1 MHLDEEELSRA
12 LDKPADYGLDL
23 DLSSYITEP
32 KEEVKLEESIVRRAY
47 EVGVDLSRKDSVG
60 SFFQVDHSVLL
71 KAIQKKFE
79 KDVELMT
86 IEEAIEKYDWVEGLM
101 WNLISPYKDKYTAF
115 AAKNRRGGYFI
126 RILEG
131 RRVYIPVQACLLLY
145 SPSITQCIHNL
156 IIAEEN
162 SEAHIITGCTHHI
175 KSVKGLHLGMTE
187 IYVRRNAKLS
197 FTMVH
202 KWGPGMDVRPRTGML
217 VEEGGTML
225 YNYVLLG
232 EVKSIQSYPM
242 TMLAGS
248 NSRISTNN
256 VIYLSGESNVDLG
269 GGVTIKGPGSKAEL
283 LTNSVVT
290 DRAKLVSRGSI
301 VSEAPGTKGHIS
313 CRGLILSDKAEIS
326 AVPSLTSKNADSELT
341 HEAAIGKIAEEQLF
355 YLRSRGFRLD
365 EAESLLVRG
374 FLDISSMGLPKH
386 IEKMIDSIIEQT
398 MKGF

>member
-156 IIAEEN
+156 IIAEE
-162 SEAHIITGCTHHI
+162 
-175 KSVKGLHLGMTE
+175 
-187 IYVRRNAKLS
+187 
-197 FTMVH
+197 
-202 KWGPGMDVRPRTGML
+202 
-217 VEEGGTML
+217 
-225 YNYVLLG
+225 
-232 EVKSIQSYPM
+232 
-242 TMLAGS
+242 
-248 NSRISTNN
+248 
-256 VIYLSGESNVDLG
+256 
-269 GGVTIKGPGSKAEL
+269 
-283 LTNSVVT
+283 
-290 DRAKLVSRGSI
+290 
-301 VSEAPGTKGHIS
+301 
-313 CRGLILSDKAEIS
+313 
-326 AVPSLTSKNADSELT
+326 
-341 HEAAIGKIAEEQLF
+341 
-355 YLRSRGFRLD
+355 
-365 EAESLLVRG
+365 
-374 FLDISSMGLPKH
+374 
-386 IEKMIDSIIEQT
+386 
-398 MKGF
+398 

>member
-1 MHLDEEELSRA
+1 MYIDEEELNRA
-12 LDKPADYGLDL
+12 LEKPADYGPDL
-23 DLSSYITEP
+23 DLSSYIVEP
-32 KEEVKLEESIVRRAY
+32 KEEAKLEESILRRAY
-47 EVGVDLSRKDSVG
+47 DVGIDLSRKDSVG
-60 SFFQVDHSVLL
+60 NFFQVDHSVLL
-71 KAIQKKFE
+71 KAVQKKFE
-79 KDVELMT
+79 NDVELMT
-86 IEEAIEKYDWVEGLM
+86 MDEAIEKYDWVEDLM
-101 WNLISPYKDKYTAF
+101 WKLVSPYKDKYTAF
-115 AAKNRRGGYFI
+115 AAKNAKGGYFI
-126 RILEG
+126 RVLEG

-145 SPSITQCIHNL
+145 SPSITQCIHNM
-156 IIAEEN
+156 IIAEEG

-202 KWGPGMDVRPRTGML
+202 KWGSGMDVRPRTGIL
-217 VEEGGTML
+217 VEENGTIL
-225 YNYVLLG
+225 YNYVLIG
-232 EVKSIQSYPM
+232 EVKTIQSYPM
-242 TMLAGS
+242 AVLADG
-248 NSRISTNN
+248 SRISTNN
-256 VIYLSGESNVDLG
+256 VVYLSGNSNVDLG
-269 GGVTIKGPGSKAEL
+269 GGVTMKGSGSTAEL

-290 DRAKLVSRGSI
+290 DKAKMVSRGSI

-313 CRGLILSDKAEIS
+313 CRGLMLSDSAEIS

-374 FLDISSMGLPKH
+374 FLDISSMGLPRH
-386 IEKMIDSIIEQT
+386 IEKAIDSIIEQT

>member
-1 MHLDEEELSRA
+1 MYIDEEELKRA
-12 LDKPADYGLDL
+12 LEKPADYGPDL
-23 DLSSYITEP
+23 DLSSYIVEP
-32 KEEVKLEESIVRRAY
+32 KEEAKLEESILRRAY
-47 EVGVDLSRKDSVG
+47 DVGIDLSRKDSVG
-60 SFFQVDHSVLL
+60 NFFQVDHSVLL
-71 KAIQKKFE
+71 KAVQKKFE
-79 KDVELMT
+79 NDVELMT
-86 IEEAIEKYDWVEGLM
+86 MDEAIEKYDWVEDLM
-101 WNLISPYKDKYTAF
+101 WKLVSPYKDKYTAF
-115 AAKNRRGGYFI
+115 AAKNAKGGYFI
-126 RILEG
+126 RVLEG

-145 SPSITQCIHNL
+145 SPSITQCIHNM
-156 IIAEEN
+156 IIAEEG

-202 KWGPGMDVRPRTGML
+202 KWGSGMDVRPRTGIL
-217 VEEGGTML
+217 VEENGTML
-225 YNYVLLG
+225 YNYVLIG
-232 EVKSIQSYPM
+232 EVKTIQSYPM
-242 TMLAGS
+242 TVLADG
-248 NSRISTNN
+248 SRISTNN
-256 VIYLSGESNVDLG
+256 VVYLSGNSNVDLG
-269 GGVTIKGPGSKAEL
+269 GGVVMKGSGSTAEL

-290 DRAKLVSRGSI
+290 DKAKMVSRGSI

-313 CRGLILSDKAEIS
+313 CRGLMLSDSAEIS

-374 FLDISSMGLPKH
+374 FLDISSMGLPRH
-386 IEKMIDSIIEQT
+386 IEKAIDSIIEQT

>member
-1 MHLDEEELSRA
+1 MHIDEEELNKA
-12 LDKPADYGLDL
+12 LDKPADYGPDL
-23 DLSSYITEP
+23 DLSSYLIEP
-32 KEEVKLEESIVRRAY
+32 EEAARLDESILKRAY
-47 EVGVDLSRKDSVG
+47 DVGIDLSRKDSAG
-60 SFFQVDHSVLL
+60 NFLQVDHSVMV
-71 KAIQKKFE
+71 KAIQKRFE
-79 KDVELMT
+79 NDVEVMT
-86 IEEAIEKYDWVEGLM
+86 IDEAMGKYDWVKGLM

-115 AAKNRRGGYFI
+115 VAKNRRGGYFI
-126 RILEG
+126 RVLEG

-145 SPSITQCIHNL
+145 SPHIMQALHNL
-156 IIAEEN
+156 IIAEDGT
-162 SEAHIITGCTHHI
+162 EAHIITGCTHHT

-187 IYVRRNAKLS
+187 IYVKRNAKLS

-202 KWGPGMDVRPRTGML
+202 KWGPGMDVRPRTGIL
-217 VEEGGTML
+217 VEEGGTMF

-232 EVKSIQSYPM
+232 EVGSIQTYPAV
-242 TMLAGS
+242 TLLGD
-248 NSRISTNN
+248 NSRISMNN
-256 VIYLSGESNVDLG
+256 VVYLSGSSNADLG
-269 GGVTIKGPGSKAEL
+269 GGVAIKGSGSRAEL

-313 CRGLILSDKAEIS
+313 CKGLMLSDSAEIS
-326 AVPSLTSKNADSELT
+326 AVPLLTSKNADSELT

-374 FLDISSMGLPKH
+374 FLDISSMKLPKH
-386 IEKMIDSIIEQT
+386 VERSINTIIEQT